1 MGLASEGGIEG
12 ARATGDED
20 IAKALRFEMGRQGYP
35 AMKGIYA
42 LRTYTEQ

>member
-20 IAKALRFEMGRQGYP
+20 IAKALRIDGKAGLSQP
-35 AMKGIYA
+35 
-42 LRTYTEQ
+42 

>member
-20 IAKALRFEMGRQGYP
+20 TAKALRIEMGRQGYP
-35 AMKGIYA
+35 SHEGYLCSKDIY
-42 LRTYTEQ
+42 

>member
-20 IAKALRFEMGRQGYP
+20 ITKALRIEMGRQGHEGYLCP
-35 AMKGIYA
+35 EDIY
-42 LRTYTEQ
+42 